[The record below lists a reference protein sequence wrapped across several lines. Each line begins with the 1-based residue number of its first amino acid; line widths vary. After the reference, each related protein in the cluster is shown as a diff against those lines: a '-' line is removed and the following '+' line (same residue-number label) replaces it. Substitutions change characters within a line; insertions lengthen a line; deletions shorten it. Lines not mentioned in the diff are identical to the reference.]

1 MYIASIN
8 VRFYETDMMG
18 IAHHSNHFRW
28 FEMARIEFLRHIG
41 VTLGAMM
48 KEDIVFPIMN
58 VSCEYKEP
66 ARFDDIIN
74 IETYLVKMTRAQMV
88 FRYRM
93 HRASDGVL
101 LATGETKNAFMSQST
116 GKIVRLDDRF
126 YKPLVAAVEV
136 MDYDQ

>member
-41 VTLGAMM
+41 VTLGDMM

-93 HRASDGVL
+93 RRASDGVL

-116 GKIVRLDDRF
+116 GKIVRLDDIF

-136 MDYDQ
+136 MDYDR

>member
-93 HRASDGVL
+93 RRASDGVL

-116 GKIVRLDDRF
+116 GKIVRLDDIF

-136 MDYDQ
+136 MD